1 MFLFLL
7 LLGVLY
13 NLYIASSNRW
23 TSIEIQKNKNRER
36 NAKVIYPSHYSMP
49 SFYKGKQLPFHQV
62 YEPRE
67 VGFPADMQTT
77 KVYNKTKLILVW
89 TSWNSLRKTINYY
102 FLQGGSRSFVEYNC
116 PNPNCRV
123 TFKRKNLRKA
133 DAILFH
139 LIDTKAE
146 DLPPTRHP
154 RQVWILYN
162 MEPPWLVKKQ
172 AGTQLHLL
180 NNRFNWTMS
189 YRNKSDVVAR
199 YGFTM
204 SSTKSFNRI
213 VGEKS
218 RNVVWFAS
226 DCLTDSK
233 REDYVK
239 EMQKYID
246 VDVYGSCGN
255 HRCYPSQSFTC
266 YSEILKNYRFY
277 LSFENA
283 ICTDYVTE
291 KFFNAFNFDI
301 VPVVMGA
308 LDYSLLI
315 PKNSFIN
322 AVHYPEPKTLAETLL
337 KIASNSSEYIEFL
350 KNKALFK
357 AFLDPWMCRLCDRLH
372 SYTGE
377 SILKDVEKW
386 FFGDAH
392 CKEWNNTLRTYVDSD
407 QA

>member
-1 MFLFLL
+1 
-7 LLGVLY
+7 
-13 NLYIASSNRW
+13 
-23 TSIEIQKNKNRER
+23 
-36 NAKVIYPSHYSMP
+36 MP
-49 SFYKGKQLPFHQV
+49 
-62 YEPRE
+62 
-67 VGFPADMQTT
+67 
-77 KVYNKTKLILVW
+77 
-89 TSWNSLRKTINYY
+89 
-102 FLQGGSRSFVEYNC
+102 
-116 PNPNCRV
+116 
-123 TFKRKNLRKA
+123 
-133 DAILFH
+133 
-139 LIDTKAE
+139 
-146 DLPPTRHP
+146 
-154 RQVWILYN
+154 
-162 MEPPWLVKKQ
+162 
-172 AGTQLHLL
+172 
-180 NNRFNWTMS
+180 
-189 YRNKSDVVAR
+189 
-199 YGFTM
+199 
-204 SSTKSFNRI
+204 STKSFSRI

-226 DCLTDSK
+226 DCLTDSR

-255 HRCYPSQSFTC
+255 RRCYPSQSFTC

-322 AVHYPEPKTLAETLL
+322 ALHYPEPKMLAETLL
-337 KIASNSSEYIEFL
+337 KIASNNSEYIEFL

-372 SYTGE
+372 SYTEE

-386 FFGDAH
+386 FFGDAD
-392 CKEWNNTLRTYVDSD
+392 CKEWNNTLRTYTDKRRSKKVLPLSLLHTQSD
-407 QA
+407 RYGNVSIRSHQREVALSRSSYSCDPYWLNPSHVTLHKFHLANFERSSRPLRVVTDKHFMPRSEIGL